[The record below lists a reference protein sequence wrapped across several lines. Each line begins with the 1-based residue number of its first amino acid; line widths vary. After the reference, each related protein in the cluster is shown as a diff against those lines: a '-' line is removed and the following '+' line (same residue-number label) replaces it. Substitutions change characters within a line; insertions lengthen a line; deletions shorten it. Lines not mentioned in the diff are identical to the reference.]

1 MRPLGSAITT
11 AAILLALS
19 PADGRAQWSGDG
31 FLFRTPAWS
40 LSLHAGLAVPRARS
54 DVFSFTSEQLTVDRA
69 DFRSLALGIDVER
82 HLVEGTHLVFSLD
95 GARRAPN
102 SEFREFIDNEDLP
115 IEQTT
120 KFARVNVSIGVKQY
134 LMKPGRSIGRLAWVP
149 ARIAPFVGIGA
160 GALRYDFHQYGDFI
174 DFQTMEVFEAQF
186 HSTGW
191 TATAHGRGGVDLSLT
206 PRIALTAQGRYDWA
220 KAAKLSSDFLGF
232 DRIDLTGFATTIG
245 LTVRF

>member
-1 MRPLGSAITT
+1 MDALRRSITL
-11 AAILLALS
+11 AALLAASL
-19 PADGRAQWSGDG
+19 PVDARAQWTGDG
-31 FLFRTPAWS
+31 FLFRTPTWS
-40 LSLHAGLAVPRARS
+40 TSFHAGLAVPRARS

-69 DFRSLALGIDVER
+69 DFRSLAYGVDVER
-82 HLVEGTHLVFSLD
+82 HLFEGTHLVVSFD
-95 GARRAPN
+95 AARKSHD
-102 SEFREFIDNEDLP
+102 SEFRDYIDNEDLP

-120 KFARVNVSIGVKQY
+120 EFARVTVTLGVKQY

-149 ARIAPFVGIGA
+149 ARVAPFVGVGA
-160 GALRYDFHQYGDFI
+160 GALRYDFHQYGDFV

-186 HSTGW
+186 QSTGW
-191 TATAHGRGGVDLSLT
+191 TGTAHGRAGVDLSLT

-232 DRIDLTGFATTIG
+232 DRIDLTGFSTTVG